1 MRVHAYVS
9 VCLSVCLFVY
19 VSCSLAQ
26 SWPGYISLFPITLN
40 DNYEPCVVHM
50 FTSTDLR
57 VLQEFW
63 YV

>member
-1 MRVHAYVS
+1 MSLS
-9 VCLSVCLFVY
+9 VCLSVCLCTFPVRWLK
-19 VSCSLAQ
+19 VG
-26 SWPGYISLFPITLN
+26 PVYISLFPITLK